1 MIVGTLHLASSAL
14 GQLVDGFKPKNGAKL
29 DIAVAVAVT
38 ASVESIVSHGCAH
51 TQPLFSGNS
60 STFVCGKSVPLR
72 AMAWAFVSFGTRFQ
86 WENHCVG

>member
-14 GQLVDGFKPKNGAKL
+14 GKLADGFKPTNGAKL
-29 DIAVAVAVT
+29 DMAVAVAVT

-60 STFVCGKSVPLR
+60 STFVRGISSTASHGLGLRVIWNTLSV
-72 AMAWAFVSFGTRFQ
+72 G
-86 WENHCVG
+86 